1 VKDLAIRIKKVI
13 PLAMLCILALC
24 LVVSVGNV
32 KALSLA
38 TSASVQCKG
47 NSAGTGPDIT
57 ACSEGQQIWV
67 FWTQSPPSTVVEVKV
82 LSPGGTTVID
92 QTNLQAS
99 ASGTPTFTVTQAGTY
114 YVLILGANNIVLQTK
129 TIASATIFAMPESV
143 FGALAA
149 VGAGFAAFAVVKIR
163 GKHTDKTGLTQYIKS
178 YN

>member
-13 PLAMLCILALC
+13 PLAMLCIIALC
-24 LVVSVGNV
+24 LVVSVGTV
-32 KALSLA
+32 KALAPA

-57 ACSEGQQIWV
+57 TCPHGQQIWV
-67 FWTQSPPSTVVEVKV
+67 FWTQSPLSTVVEVKV
-82 LSPGGTTVID
+82 QFQDGTTVID

-99 ASGTPTFTVTQAGTY
+99 ASGTPTFTVTQSGTY
-114 YVLILGANNIVLQTK
+114 YVMILGAYNIILGTK
-129 TIASATIFAMPESV
+129 TVASATIFAMPESV

-163 GKHTDKTGLTQYIKS
+163 GKHTDKTALTQYIKA
-178 YN
+178 